1 MNFIE
6 QIFHISPDNGSG
18 ALEATILIVLL
29 IAPVVFAVLRMRRSS
44 KRRFL

>member
-6 QIFHISPDNGSG
+6 QIFHVSPDNGTG
-18 ALEATILIVLL
+18 TLEATILIVLL
-29 IAPVVFAVLRMRRSS
+29 VVPLAIAVLRMRRLS

>member
-6 QIFHISPDNGSG
+6 QIFHVSPDDGTG

-29 IAPVVFAVLRMRRSS
+29 LAPVALAVLRS
-44 KRRFL
+44 KRLGKRRML

>member
-6 QIFHISPDNGSG
+6 QIFHVSPDNGTG
-18 ALEATILIVLL
+18 ALEATILIVVL
-29 IAPVVFAVLRMRRSS
+29 IAPIVFAVLRGRRSG